1 MEEFSSVLSSCL
13 SCGLYFRG
21 QEMSAVTCDLVQ
33 DFLVLIFRL
42 SSCSTVVCFAGSASL
57 YKSFGKKIISP
68 LFLVSWSLICCV
80 WCAHAVFVC

>member
-21 QEMSAVTCDLVQ
+21 QEMSAVTCDLVE
-33 DFLVLIFRL
+33 DFLVLILPL
-42 SSCSTVVCFAGSASL
+42 SSCTTVVYFAGSASL
-57 YKSFGKKIISP
+57 YKAFGKKIISP
-68 LFLVSWSLICCV
+68 LFLASSSLICYA

>member
-1 MEEFSSVLSSCL
+1 VEEFSSVLSSCL

-33 DFLVLIFRL
+33 DFLVLILRL

>member
-21 QEMSAVTCDLVQ
+21 QEMSAVTCDLVE
-33 DFLVLIFRL
+33 DFLELILPL
-42 SSCSTVVCFAGSASL
+42 SSCTTVICFAGSASL
-57 YKSFGKKIISP
+57 YKAFGKKITSP
-68 LFLVSWSLICCV
+68 LFLVSCSLICYA